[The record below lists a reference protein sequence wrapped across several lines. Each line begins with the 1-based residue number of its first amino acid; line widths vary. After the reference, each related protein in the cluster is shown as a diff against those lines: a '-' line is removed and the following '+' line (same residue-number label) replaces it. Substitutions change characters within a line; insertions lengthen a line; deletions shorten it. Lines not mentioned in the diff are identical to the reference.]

1 MTNTNYQQQA
11 TNFLTSTETK
21 LTVTFKEYGK
31 YFDDDKQ
38 YRNIYICTLKNSLHR
53 FRFIF
58 GDSVQNTNNGE
69 KPTAYDI
76 LAYLTKQ
83 SKIKYPVDSFAN
95 FCREFGYDDD
105 SRKAFKTYKAV
116 KREWENVNKL
126 FTAEQLELLQE
137 IQ

>member
-11 TNFLTSTETK
+11 TDFLTSAETK

-53 FRFIF
+53 FIFTF

-69 KPTAYDI
+69 KPNEYDI
-76 LAYLTKQ
+76 LSCLN
-83 SKIKYPVDSFAN
+83 KYPTDTFAD
-95 FCREFGYDDD
+95 FCSEFGYDDD